1 MTRITKM
8 TEECFPTIMGINPVQ
23 GPFLLTTRAG
33 RLSMEAQTKA
43 IKHSPGRCSVLLSLL
58 QALRVK
64 TGVCA
69 CVHVC
74 VCGRSWGWFSR
85 SWPGLPSGAGA
96 FHAQPTSP
104 SRPNPLMSSVIGCA
118 IDPSDPP
125 PLAANPCMGHARLAG
140 SSSKG

>member
-8 TEECFPTIMGINPVQ
+8 IEECFPAIMGINPVQ

-74 VCGRSWGWFSR
+74 VCVAGVGGGS
-85 SWPGLPSGAGA
+85 PVLGLASHLELGH
-96 FHAQPTSP
+96 FMLSP
-104 SRPNPLMSSVIGCA
+104 L
-118 IDPSDPP
+118 
-125 PLAANPCMGHARLAG
+125 LHHTLTL
-140 SSSKG
+140 